1 MQTIIEAEVTDV
13 YLTELRAEF
22 PELSLTVSPGQT
34 RLRHGNRAY
43 HRRIEGPAA
52 DIRVVSDRLSMAG
65 LSWTTITSAAASAAT
80 QTPPHI

>member
-1 MQTIIEAEVTDV
+1 MHTIIEAEVTDV

-34 RLRHGNRAY
+34 PLRHGNRTY
-43 HRRIEGPAA
+43 HRRIEGLTA

-65 LSWTTITSAAASAAT
+65 LTWTTITGTAANAAT